1 MGNKVTIKI
10 LVQPKPKAAHRE
22 VEVEIDWTGVSA
34 EDMQFLAQQLIL
46 HNLQA
51 KIRAGFY
58 DGQEFPEVITVRAEW
73 EIHRDCTGVK
83 DYKIPESW
91 LSGEDKPK
99 PVKKVKKEKAASFS
113 LEEML
118 KGLSPED
125 LKALLS

>member
-1 MGNKVTIKI
+1 MTSKI
-10 LVQPKPKAAHRE
+10 LVQPKPNSAHRE
-22 VEVEIDWTGVSA
+22 IQVEINWDNVSA
-34 EDMQFLAQQLIL
+34 EDMQFLARQLIL

-58 DGQEFPEVITVRAEW
+58 DGQEFPEQITIRAEW
-73 EIHRDCTGVK
+73 EIHRDCVGVK

-99 PVKKVKKEKAASFS
+99 PKSKVKKAPTFS
-113 LEEML
+113 LEDML
-118 KGLSPED
+118 KGLSPEE

>member
-1 MGNKVTIKI
+1 MPIKI

-34 EDMQFLAQQLIL
+34 EDMQFLARQLIL

-51 KIRAGFY
+51 KIRSGFY
-58 DGQEFPEVITVRAEW
+58 DGQEFPEVITVKAEW
-73 EIHRDCTGVK
+73 EIHRDCVGVK

-99 PVKKVKKEKAASFS
+99 PVKKEKKAPEIDIEA
-113 LEEML
+113 LL
-118 KGLSPED
+118 RTLSPED
-125 LKALLS
+125 LKVLLS